1 MYDGTQEV
9 SFTYDA
15 NGMRKTKTAGATTFT
30 YTYNGSQLTQMTR
43 GTDVLHFY
51 YDASG
56 IPVAFRYNNTTYF
69 YVTTLQGDVLLI
81 LDEDGEIV
89 VSYDYDAWGKILA
102 IGGSMATTLGTLN
115 PLTYRGYVYDHETGL
130 YYLQSRYYN
139 PEWGRFLN
147 ADALISTGGLLGNNM
162 FAYCGNNPV
171 SREDPTGHSYCKV
184 YFDSFSP
191 FDTGLV
197 NVAGCAGGGS
207 GFVGGNC
214 VTTSVNGTEPS
225 QPKRTGTTTRG
236 FSFSATFIVGVCL
249 DIGITYDKKGNIGFL
264 FSYSIVSGSPS
275 IGVSKFVTKTNAPD
289 IYAQEG
295 PGVATGGSA
304 SVMGTI
310 ASVGLETSVIMDKD
324 DLSAKYVG
332 QTLSGG
338 LGFGPPGEYHASTGN
353 TNVVGF
359 NIWDVLSAITR

>member
-9 SFTYDA
+9 RFTYDA
-15 NGMRKTKTAGATTFT
+15 NGMRKTKNVDGTTYT

-56 IPVAFRYNNTTYF
+56 TPVAFKLNNTTTYY

-147 ADALISTGGLLGNNM
+147 ADALVATGQGLLGNNM
-162 FAYCGNNPV
+162 FAYCGNSPV
-171 SREDPTGHSYCKV
+171 NHADPSGTVTENTIFAVC
-184 YFDSFSP
+184 F
-191 FDTGLV
+191 
-197 NVAGCAGGGS
+197 GGS
-207 GFVGGNC
+207 GPNYTLRTSTDGDENSEELLEYLTSRINPNYICPQNGRVVSVAVDRVGDYFNKSYP
-214 VTTSVNGTEPS
+214 VENGVILIL
-225 QPKRTGTTTRG
+225 GTV
-236 FSFSATFIVGVCL
+236 ATFSSNPYVGAL
-249 DIGITYDKKGNIGFL
+249 GYLAQAGSGY
-264 FSYSIVSGSPS
+264 SYLQS
-275 IGVSKFVTKTNAPD
+275 IGDPLPRDIEYKQFYVTYTWEVAEYQNGRIAYSNYSVTWVFIRDHTEEDNIKWLCM
-289 IYAQEG
+289 
-295 PGVATGGSA
+295 GV
-304 SVMGTI
+304 
-310 ASVGLETSVIMDKD
+310 
-324 DLSAKYVG
+324 
-332 QTLSGG
+332 
-338 LGFGPPGEYHASTGN
+338 N
-353 TNVVGF
+353 
-359 NIWDVLSAITR
+359 